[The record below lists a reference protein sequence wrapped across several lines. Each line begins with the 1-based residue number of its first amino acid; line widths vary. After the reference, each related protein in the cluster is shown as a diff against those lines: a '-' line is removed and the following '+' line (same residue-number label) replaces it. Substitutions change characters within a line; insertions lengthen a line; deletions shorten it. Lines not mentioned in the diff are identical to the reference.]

1 MAEEVGTHKP
11 LILITKNYSK
21 ELFKMIISSDVSN
34 LSHKYSTDSLGTNLT
49 TSSFT
54 TKKTL
59 GGQIQKLLLPPT
71 IFIREKCMV
80 ILM

>member
-1 MAEEVGTHKP
+1 VSEKVGT
-11 LILITKNYSK
+11 
-21 ELFKMIISSDVSN
+21 ISFDVSN
-34 LSHKYSTDSLGTNLT
+34 LSHKYSADSLGTNLT

-54 TKKTL
+54 TKETL
-59 GGQIQKLLLPPT
+59 GGQIFKQKFLLPPT